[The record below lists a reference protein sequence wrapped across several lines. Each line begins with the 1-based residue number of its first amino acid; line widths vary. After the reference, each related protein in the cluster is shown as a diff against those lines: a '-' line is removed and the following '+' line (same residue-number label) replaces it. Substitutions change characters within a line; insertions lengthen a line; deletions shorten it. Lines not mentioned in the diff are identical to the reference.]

1 MDSNKKAALDASYFQ
16 TSGALLLAL
25 KDWASVVENFP
36 YGLGALMF
44 NYMLYQSKL
53 IPRWVSVWGLIGAT
67 LLLAM
72 GLLRMFGRSVIA
84 RERAVFLAI
93 PLILNELVLAVWLI
107 VKGFN
112 SSTIVS
118 ESVKTDLN

>member
-1 MDSNKKAALDASYFQ
+1 MDSNKKTARDASNFQ
-16 TSGALLLAL
+16 TLGALLLAL

-53 IPRWVSVWGLIGAT
+53 IPRWLSGWGLVGGT
-67 LLLAM
+67 LMLAM
-72 GLLRMFGRSVIA
+72 GLLRMFGRSVTA

-112 SSTIVS
+112 SSAIIS
-118 ESVKTDLN
+118 PPVKIGEN